1 MTLKRSLTFFK
12 MDFIIVLHFSIDNT
26 FFHWWCRE
34 ESRVSKGAGS
44 ITCPLICHC
53 LEPPQMPTVLDL
65 LTLRTRV
72 LSAEKGESVSST
84 FGDERKWLKTCLHT
98 FLMSKNSYSTGFLYS
113 ISSRKHLAKMYA
125 HRAFKLSWIYI
136 LFIYNSCLIKNHGD
150 FSQDFL
156 DCYSLH
162 NKYTNFCLESVR

>member
-12 MDFIIVLHFSIDNT
+12 IDFIIVLHFSIDNT

-44 ITCPLICHC
+44 ITCPFICPC
-53 LEPPQMPTVLDL
+53 LKPPKMPTVLDL
-65 LTLRTRV
+65 LALRTRV

-84 FGDERKWLKTCLHT
+84 FGGEREWLNTCLHT

-113 ISSRKHLAKMYA
+113 ISSRNHLAKMYA
-125 HRAFKLSWIYI
+125 HRVCSSWVEYIYPLYLKFVPNQESWSFFSGSLRL
-136 LFIYNSCLIKNHGD
+136 LFPAQLIY
-150 FSQDFL
+150 
-156 DCYSLH
+156 
-162 NKYTNFCLESVR
+162 